1 MIAVA
6 VALLVFHCATMFF
19 ASWVDT
25 VPLAKAPADVVRAL
39 GPASQVAYWVP
50 AITLVIAL
58 RRIWRPALALLVVTL
73 VGVGYTMFVPH
84 SLSTHLAWLGA
95 TAGIL
100 VLIMTALVS
109 PVRRDRV
116 TIRA

>member
-1 MIAVA
+1 VLA
-6 VALLVFHCATMFF
+6 FHCATMFF
-19 ASWVDT
+19 ASWVDA

-50 AITLVIAL
+50 AITLVMAL
-58 RRIWRPALALLVVTL
+58 RRIWRPALALLIVTL
-73 VGVGYTMFVPH
+73 FGVGYTMFVPH
-84 SLSTHLAWLGA
+84 PLFTHLAWLGA
-95 TAGIL
+95 TSGVL

-116 TIRA
+116 VI